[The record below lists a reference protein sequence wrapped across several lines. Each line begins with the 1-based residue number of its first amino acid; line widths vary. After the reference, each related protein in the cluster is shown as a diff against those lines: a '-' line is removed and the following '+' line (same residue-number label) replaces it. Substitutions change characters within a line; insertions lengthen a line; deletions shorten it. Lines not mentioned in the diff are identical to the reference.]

1 MCTRR
6 VQSHTI
12 IFTGHIQTTF
22 KDGVVKTILS
32 PRGVVSQAPA
42 ASDDRTSRSPPYKTQ
57 LPLAARAGSPNLG
70 PRLPHTKAAAAHNR
84 KLADLALPAA
94 KMAGEGYSA
103 TPTPENAPPQRI
115 PYLPASTLGPVPHHG
130 ADDPEMRSR
139 AADDAPQISNSPLPS
154 PGEESRP
161 PASVPTPDV
170 VTRIGDMGNGEGV
183 HVPTTPQKSKAG
195 VPRPSAAPRRS
206 LSPPEGEASVQ
217 IPAFQVSAGVT
228 APSSTSVPPPALPQP
243 ERGESNADVVLPT
256 FAGASLS
263 SKQTGATGATWP
275 PRQFQG
281 ELQDADASTESDK
294 SKTRPGGGTAPES
307 GGRTYNKSP
316 LPTVLAT
323 SSPKPMAERM
333 RIRHQRHASAPDEVP
348 ADLDVKKGR
357 SSFRDQFKSE
367 SDFLPPLT
375 QESDGDLASHSSEIG
390 HFRKSE
396 TVDRTSTSGAIMR
409 ARIKELEE
417 KLKSVT
423 EAYDMRISDL
433 IAEREAV
440 ERACVLNAT
449 TASWLESEHESLQA
463 QLSRLEMTSSKKIFT
478 LESTLEKISSQV
490 QPALEAL
497 ESKCNEMQRAL
508 ASKDEAILAK
518 NSEFFA
524 EIAVKNESISSL
536 EKLLELELEKVRTQ
550 CAAEIASK
558 NVSISD
564 LERHRTE
571 NEAMIKQQESKLKQQ
586 EKLAAKVV
594 TLEEENARLS
604 DEMSATRKVIQE
616 SSAKYDFKVTSL
628 EEQLAEV
635 KKAKIELEDHD
646 GALRSKLA
654 QKQTQITELLKENA
668 HMRADLQEAEANEQ
682 SEMQKMRDE
691 IRQLEQ
697 VKEEHCS
704 LQMEHEDLQRQT
716 SQLREIHDRMQKENA
731 GLQESLNRALMSGQ
745 VSSAG
750 SQIPRLP
757 PAFFAQNYTETRTP
771 LTPEREAKFVSAMH
785 DIRGVNSYLI
795 EQCRELVTRIKSSMF
810 DDSNGKV
817 ERGCTGSF
825 QQLDMV
831 LSQLGVSLN
840 KMEEAISPDKSHSAS
855 LAAAAESQVVRA
867 RVLADTLQARLN
879 ALDESERQRSKE
891 TDSER
896 RMQPQAGSDFD
907 VPGEHREADR
917 MHQVRPRFHV
927 VAMARNCAPIPISPR
942 LIAVVLFANLFAAGN
957 PCAGQR
963 HRRAS

>member
-1 MCTRR
+1 M
-6 VQSHTI
+6 QSHTI

-22 KDGVVKTILS
+22 KDGIVKTILS

-42 ASDDRTSRSPPYKTQ
+42 ASDDRASRSLPYETQ
-57 LPLAARAGSPNLG
+57 LPLAARAGSQSPTPD

-84 KLADLALPAA
+84 KLADLALAAA
-94 KMAGEGYSA
+94 KMPGEGHSA
-103 TPTPENAPPQRI
+103 TPTPDNASPQRI
-115 PYLPASTLGPVPHHG
+115 PYLPASTPGPLAHHAG
-130 ADDPEMRSR
+130 DDSEMRSR
-139 AADDAPQISNSPLPS
+139 AADDAPQILNSPLPS
-154 PGEESRP
+154 LGEESRP

-183 HVPTTPQKSKAG
+183 HVPTMPQKSQAG
-195 VPRPSAAPRRS
+195 VPRPSTAPRRS
-206 LSPPEGEASVQ
+206 LSPPEREARVQ

-243 ERGESNADVVLPT
+243 ESGESNADLALPT

-263 SKQTGATGATWP
+263 SKETGAAGATWP

-281 ELQDADASTESDK
+281 ELQNADANTESDK
-294 SKTRPGGGTAPES
+294 SKSRPAGGTAPES
-307 GGRTYNKSP
+307 AGRTYNKSP

-348 ADLDVKKGR
+348 ADLDVREGR
-357 SSFRDQFKSE
+357 SSFGDQFKSE
-367 SDFLPPLT
+367 SDFLSPLT

-390 HFRKSE
+390 HFRKPE

-409 ARIKELEE
+409 ARIKELED

-423 EAYDMRISDL
+423 KAYDVRISDL

-449 TASWLESEHESLQA
+449 TASWLESEHESMQA

-478 LESTLEKISSQV
+478 LESTLEKISLQV

-497 ESKCNEMQRAL
+497 ENKCHEMHRAL

-518 NSEFFA
+518 SSEFFA

-536 EKLLELELEKVRTQ
+536 EKSHELELEKLRTQ

-628 EEQLAEV
+628 QEQLAEAE
-635 KKAKIELEDHD
+635 KAKIELENHD

-654 QKQTQITELLKENA
+654 QKQTQINELLKENA
-668 HMRADLQEAEANEQ
+668 HMRADLQEAGANER
-682 SEMQKMRDE
+682 SEVQKMRDE

-697 VKEEHCS
+697 VKKEHDS
-704 LQMEHEDLQRQT
+704 LQIEHEDLQRQT
-716 SQLREIHDRMQKENA
+716 SQLREVHERMQKENA
-731 GLQESLNRALMSGQ
+731 GLEESRNRALRSGQ
-745 VSSAG
+745 VSSEG

-757 PAFFAQNYTETRTP
+757 AAFFAQNYSATRTP
-771 LTPEREAKFVSAMH
+771 ITPEREAKFASSMN

-795 EQCRELVTRIKSSMF
+795 EQCRDLVTRIKSSMF
-810 DDSNGKV
+810 DDSEGKV
-817 ERGCTGSF
+817 ERGCAGSF

-855 LAAAAESQVVRA
+855 LAAAAESQVLRA
-867 RVLADTLQARLN
+867 RLLADTLQARLN
-879 ALDESERQRSKE
+879 ALESERQPSTE

-896 RMQPQAGSDFD
+896 RMHLQAGSDFD
-907 VPGEHREADR
+907 VPSEHREADR

-927 VAMARNCAPIPISPR
+927 VAMARNCAPVPISPR
-942 LIAVVLFANLFAAGN
+942 LIAVVSFANLFAAGN

-963 HRRAS
+963 HRRES